1 MADGIPTTLNG
12 QGVLALSQLLRGF
25 GTLQTFRPVPQVG
38 SDGIGAPESVAR
50 PEAASA
56 QPVARR
62 TPPEG
67 VLGASQAPE
76 DPRAANPDL
85 QLGRNLDLLA

>member
-25 GTLQTFRPVPQVG
+25 GTLRTFTPVPQIVT
-38 SDGIGAPESVAR
+38 DGIGDT
-50 PEAASA
+50 EAAVPREATSA
-56 QPVARR
+56 QPIVRQ

-67 VLGASQAPE
+67 IVGATQGQSSTTST
-76 DPRAANPDL
+76 DPN
-85 QLGRNLDLLA
+85 LGRNLDLLA

>member
-25 GTLQTFRPVPQVG
+25 GTLQTFRPVPQIVTDGVG
-38 SDGIGAPESVAR
+38 DQQAAAR
-50 PEAASA
+50 PKEVSA
-56 QPVARR
+56 QPIVRR
-62 TPPEG
+62 TQPQGALGAAQAPPTPPPE
-67 VLGASQAPE
+67 S
-76 DPRAANPDL
+76 PDL

>member
-1 MADGIPTTLNG
+1 MADGASTTLNG

-25 GTLQTFRPVPQVG
+25 GTLQTFRPVPQVVT
-38 SDGIGAPESVAR
+38 DGIGDRESV
-50 PEAASA
+50 E
-56 QPVARR
+56 QPKAVATPSIARR

-67 VLGASQAPE
+67 VLGAAQAPE
-76 DPRAANPDL
+76 TPRAASPDL

>member
-1 MADGIPTTLNG
+1 MADGTSTTLNG

-25 GTLQTFRPVPQVG
+25 GTLQTFRPVPQIAT
-38 SDGIGAPESVAR
+38 DGIGEQEAAAR
-50 PEAASA
+50 PAAPSS
-56 QPVARR
+56 QPIVRR

-67 VLGASQAPE
+67 VLGATQAPE
-76 DPRAANPDL
+76 SPRAASPDL

>member
-25 GTLQTFRPVPQVG
+25 GTLRTFRPVPQVVT
-38 SDGIGAPESVAR
+38 DGIGEQESVAK
-50 PEAASA
+50 PGAASTRT
-56 QPVARR
+56 VARQ

-67 VLGASQAPE
+67 ALGAAQPPAT
-76 DPRAANPDL
+76 PRPANPDL
-85 QLGRNLDLLA
+85 QLGRNIDLLA

>member
-25 GTLQTFRPVPQVG
+25 GRLQTFTPVPQIAE
-38 SDGIGAPESVAR
+38 DGIGEQEAVKPPKATPEPS
-50 PEAASA
+50 
-56 QPVARR
+56 VARR

-67 VLGASQAPE
+67 IVGATQGPPPPST
-76 DPRAANPDL
+76 DP